1 MGFIAIMDIPDKPT
15 LFYAMHPAYRSQGI
29 MKECILEAVSFILK
43 NLSCDFIQSEV
54 YKDNVISIK
63 LLQSAN
69 FEIIGSDKNK
79 VRLKRMIQ
87 SGQ

>member
-1 MGFIAIMDIPDKPT
+1 
-15 LFYAMHPAYRSQGI
+15 MHPAYRSQGI
-29 MKECILEAVSFILK
+29 MKECILETVSFILK

-79 VRLKRMIQ
+79 VFLKRMIQ